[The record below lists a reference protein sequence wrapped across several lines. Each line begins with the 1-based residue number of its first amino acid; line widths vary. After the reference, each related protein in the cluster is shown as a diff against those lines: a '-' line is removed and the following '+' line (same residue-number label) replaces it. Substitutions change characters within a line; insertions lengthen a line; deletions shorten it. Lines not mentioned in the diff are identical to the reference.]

1 MIPIEFVI
9 TLFVVAVACYIAGRW
24 DRAQIAR
31 AIEAKADK
39 GSFDTVLRVVEGNSK
54 IASDRITEVERGIEF
69 MFQITKQER
78 ETPPQHEQEGF
89 SKLTEMMKDFHGKIL
104 NDKPHNPGIA
114 PQTAPAR
121 PT

>member
-104 NDKPHNPGIA
+104 NEKQHNPGIA